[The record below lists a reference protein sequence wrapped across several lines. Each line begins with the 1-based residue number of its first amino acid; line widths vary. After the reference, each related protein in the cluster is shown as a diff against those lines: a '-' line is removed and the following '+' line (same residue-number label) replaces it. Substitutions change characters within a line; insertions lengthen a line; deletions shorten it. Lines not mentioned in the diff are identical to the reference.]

1 MKRFEALVA
10 FLEEV
15 RFICSAAS
23 NFAFASFS
31 LTISLKFT
39 FAPNF
44 ETFRNRMTQVTE
56 PLDLE
61 WTPPNFSLLL
71 LLAGV
76 FSSVFL
82 FVLCATESESEE
94 QQPTTTI
101 ATAGKP
107 SKGSRT
113 SAVASKASSS
123 RPSTLKAPT
132 SSSHHLNACS
142 SSSSSAGPKA
152 SVLSLAAAQGK
163 QTAAAALKKTSSQ
176 LVNLGGGGSKSSAN
190 QLSTSNHKVPAFK
203 ESVLLK
209 SKVGGGHA
217 QPPAPKVLEA
227 KRLAPS
233 CSPASNNNGAAG
245 GKQLVSNN
253 GKNFGM
259 KTGESDAQRVVG
271 VVGGNESSTVN
282 SFARVEPR
290 KTEHFEGG
298 MQPLVSNIP
307 APDELIISKLPKQQQ

>member
-1 MKRFEALVA
+1 
-10 FLEEV
+10 
-15 RFICSAAS
+15 
-23 NFAFASFS
+23 
-31 LTISLKFT
+31 
-39 FAPNF
+39 
-44 ETFRNRMTQVTE
+44 MTQVTE

-94 QQPTTTI
+94 QQPPTTTTTI
-101 ATAGKP
+101 ATTGKP
-107 SKGSRT
+107 GKLSRT
-113 SAVASKASSS
+113 SMSKASSS
-123 RPSTLKAPT
+123 RPPTLKAAT
-132 SSSHHLNACS
+132 SSHHLNACRS
-142 SSSSSAGPKA
+142 SSTSGPKA
-152 SVLSLAAAQGK
+152 SVPSSTAATLGK

-176 LVNLGGGGSKSSAN
+176 WVNLGGGGSKSSAN

-203 ESVLLK
+203 ESVLVK

-233 CSPASNNNGAAG
+233 CSASNNNGAAG
-245 GKQLVSNN
+245 GKQLVS
-253 GKNFGM
+253 GRNFGM

-298 MQPLVSNIP
+298 VQLLVSNIP
-307 APDELIISKLPKQQQ
+307 APDELISKLPKQQQQQ

>member
-1 MKRFEALVA
+1 
-10 FLEEV
+10 
-15 RFICSAAS
+15 
-23 NFAFASFS
+23 
-31 LTISLKFT
+31 
-39 FAPNF
+39 
-44 ETFRNRMTQVTE
+44 MTQVTE

-142 SSSSSAGPKA
+142 SSSTFGPKA
-152 SVLSLAAAQGK
+152 SVPSSTAATLGK

-176 LVNLGGGGSKSSAN
+176 LVNLGGGGSKSSAK

-203 ESVLLK
+203 ESVLVK

-245 GKQLVSNN
+245 GKQLVS